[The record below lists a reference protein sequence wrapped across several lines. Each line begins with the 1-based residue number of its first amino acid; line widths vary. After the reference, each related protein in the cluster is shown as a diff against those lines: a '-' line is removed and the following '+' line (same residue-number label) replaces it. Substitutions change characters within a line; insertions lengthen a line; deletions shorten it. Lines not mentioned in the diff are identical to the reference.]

1 MMTGK
6 HHIPLLFAGVALV
19 GALVGPAAGA
29 QTAAVPAQFAPPVVP
44 AAPPA
49 KPAPAPAAT
58 GAPILESETSDI
70 AVLPAAGPH
79 RLFVASRS
87 GGIAIMNGDTAKRE
101 GTVNAAP
108 ASGFAVAPDNSRFYV
123 SESIWSRINRGTR
136 QDLLSVYDGTSLKLL
151 TEITLPG
158 RLIASGRIPYFN
170 LSASGHRGY
179 VLNMQPAASV
189 VVVDLKANKVVSE
202 IETPGC
208 GLIFPF
214 RDAGFAALCADGS
227 LANVTVD
234 GRGKGSITHT
244 PVFFNA
250 EQDPVFEESLV
261 DRGTGKALFI
271 TYTGMVHPAT
281 LGATTTLDAPWS
293 LQQAAGLGTA
303 TTAPQHKTWRPGGRH
318 PFAIHAASGRLFVLM
333 HNGKHWTQKEAG
345 SEVWVFDTTTRA
357 LLRRFELP
365 TDGTVVAVSQDA
377 DPQLYVVSHE
387 GWFWVMNPE
396 TGRIERNLKD
406 LGRTGLITVTGY

>member
-1 MMTGK
+1 MKTGR
-6 HHIPLLFAGVALV
+6 PSLSLLFAGLAF
-19 GALVGPAAGA
+19 GTAPAQAQAPAAA
-29 QTAAVPAQFAPPVVP
+29 PAQFAPPVVP
-44 AAPPA
+44 PAATA
-49 KPAPAPAAT
+49 RPAPAPAAT
-58 GAPILESETSDI
+58 GAPILESETSD
-70 AVLPAAGPH
+70 VSTLPPAGPH
-79 RLFVASRS
+79 RLFVSSRS
-87 GGIAIMNGDTAKRE
+87 GGIAILNGDSARLE
-101 GTVNAAP
+101 GMVNAAP

-151 TEITLPG
+151 TEIALPG
-158 RLIASGRIPYFN
+158 RLIASGRVPYFN

-189 VVVDLKANKVVSE
+189 VVVDLKAAKVLSE

-214 RDAGFAALCADGS
+214 QDQGFAALCADGS
-227 LANVTVD
+227 LASVAVD

-261 DRGTGKALFI
+261 DRKTGKALFI

-281 LGATTTLDAPWS
+281 LGATTSLDTPWS
-293 LQQAAGLGTA
+293 LQQAAGMGAA
-303 TTAPQHKTWRPGGRH
+303 TTQPQHKTWRPGGRH
-318 PFAIHAASGRLFVLM
+318 PFAIHAASGQLFVLM
-333 HNGKHWTQKEAG
+333 HNGKHWTQKEGG
-345 SEVWVFDTTTRA
+345 SEVWSFDTNTKT

-365 TDGTVVAVSQDA
+365 TDGSVVAVSQDA
-377 DPQLYVVSHE
+377 RPQLYIVSRE
-387 GWFWVMNPE
+387 GWFWVLDPE

-406 LGRTGLITVTGY
+406 LGRTGLITVTGF